1 MLKPPKEWGARVAVE
16 GRFYRQ
22 LPKQSV
28 RFPLQKRPTI
38 VVLCG
43 SSRFRKELDEANL
56 RETLAGN
63 IVLSICPGMSD
74 RKKADRI
81 HREKIKIADE
91 VLVVNPGGYIGPSTK
106 SEIAYAKKKGKQVRY
121 WQ

>member
-1 MLKPPKEWGARVAVE
+1 MLKAPEDWGGRVALH

-28 RFPLQKRPTI
+28 ALPIIKRPTI

-43 SSRFRKELDEANL
+43 SARFRKELDEANL
-56 RETLAGN
+56 KETLAGN
-63 IVLSICPGMSD
+63 IVLSLCPGLGD
-74 RKKADRI
+74 RKKADKI
-81 HREKIKIADE
+81 HREKIKLADE
-91 VLVVNPGGYIGPSTK
+91 VLVVNPGGYIGPSTR
-106 SEIAYAKKKGKQVRY
+106 SEIAYAKRKGKQVRY